1 MLLRIFVSLKK
12 ELIMKKILLG
22 TTGLVAVALL
32 ATAASADTPKVTLG
46 GFSNFQAG
54 FTNDDKDANSRS
66 GAFRNDNEVTVK
78 VDGKTDGGLG
88 YGAQIDL
95 EADTT
100 ADADNQG
107 TNASRTFTYL
117 QGAWGRVELGDNKS
131 VASTMRV
138 DASTLAAATGGING
152 AWTYF
157 VNGVNTASFITTSKL
172 VTEHGSTTAFGD
184 ESEYNSTKVS
194 YYTPKFSGFQAGV
207 SYTPSLSRGQTIARA
222 DNNAGDIG
230 NIWDLGLG
238 YEGTFSGVKLAAA
251 GTYELGEA
259 ETAATEDTK
268 AYNIGALV
276 GFQGFSVA
284 GSYGDWSDSD
294 NTAGRDSDYWTLG
307 GGYTAGPIGLSA
319 TYIDSTRDVTATTQ
333 NEFQNL
339 VLGAEYK
346 LAAGLTPY
354 AEVSFYEFD
363 SAGVVYDNQGTTVIL
378 GTQVAF

>member
-1 MLLRIFVSLKK
+1 
-12 ELIMKKILLG
+12 MKKILLG

-32 ATAASADTPKVTLG
+32 ATAASAETPKVTLG
-46 GFSNFQAG
+46 GFSDFQSG
-54 FTNDDKDANSRS
+54 WTNDDQDAGRNSN
-66 GAFRNDNEVTVK
+66 GFRNDNEITVK

-107 TNASRTFTYL
+107 VNASRTFTYL
-117 QGAWGRVELGDNKS
+117 DGNWGRVELGGNKS

-157 VNGVNTASFITTSKL
+157 VNGAPTTGAGYITTSKL
-172 VTEHGSTTAFGD
+172 VSEHGSTRSFGD
-184 ESEYNSTKVS
+184 ETTYNASKVS

-207 SYTPSLSRGQTIARA
+207 SYTPQLADRGQTIGRS
-222 DNNAGDIG
+222 DTNGLSDVL
-230 NIWDLGLG
+230 DLGLG
-238 YEGTFSGVKLAAA
+238 YEGTFSNIKLAAS
-251 GTYELGEA
+251 GTYE
-259 ETAATEDTK
+259 TANGNGALTGLVGTDDVN
-268 AYNIGALV
+268 AWNLGALV
-276 GFQGFSVA
+276 GYQGFSLA
-284 GSYGDWSDSD
+284 GSYGSWDD
-294 NTAGRDSDYWTLG
+294 AGATGVEGDYWTAGLG
-307 GGYTAGPIGLSA
+307 YSAGPIGVSA
-319 TYIDSTRDVTATTQ
+319 TYLTSTLESTGVSD
-333 NEFQNL
+333 NDFENI

-354 AEVSFYEFD
+354 AEVSFYDFD
-363 SAGVVYDNQGTTVIL
+363 NNGKAATTYDNQGTTFIL

>member
-1 MLLRIFVSLKK
+1 
-12 ELIMKKILLG
+12 MKKILLG

-32 ATAASADTPKVTLG
+32 ATAASAETPKVTLG

-54 FTNDDKDANSRS
+54 FTNDDKDANTRS

-100 ADADNQG
+100 TDADNQG

-157 VNGVNTASFITTSKL
+157 VNTQAAGTGTGRAANSFITNSKL
-172 VTEHGSTTAFGD
+172 VTEHGLLTADGD
-184 ESEYNSTKVS
+184 ESQYNSTKVS
-194 YYTPKFSGFQAGV
+194 YYTPKFAGFQAGV
-207 SYTPSLSRGQTIARA
+207 SYTPSLSRGQTIARI
-222 DNNAGDIG
+222 DNDAGDIG

-276 GFQGFSVA
+276 GYQGFSLA

-363 SAGVVYDNQGTTVIL
+363 SAGVAYDNQGTTVIL